1 MGYMKDK
8 TSKQTLEQL
17 EQNLSER
24 IQVLYLT
31 QLGHQPNKVSCQLI
45 DKTLTI
51 VVENPITQP
60 EQLLVQSG
68 KRELAE
74 QVRFNIHK
82 AFQPQLKV
90 LIEDVIGVELI
101 ELVGDSQL
109 HTGRT
114 IIIAILAATPKMIT
128 PSTLAK
134 TKQQQTVSDSDS
146 DE

>member
-1 MGYMKDK
+1 MKDK

-31 QLGHQPNKVSCQLI
+31 QLGHKPNKVSCQLI

-60 EQLLVQSG
+60 ERLLAQSG
-68 KRELAE
+68 KTELAE

-90 LIEDVIGVELI
+90 LIEEVIGVDLI

-109 HTGRT
+109 QTGRT
-114 IIIAILAATPKMIT
+114 VIIAILAATPKLLT
-128 PSTLAK
+128 PPSLAHIE
-134 TKQQQTVSDSDS
+134 QQTVSDSDS